1 MSFTA
6 IINITTAVVLK
17 FFQFCLSQFLLTL
30 LGLSLTRKLRA
41 SVALWWRKAKDKLLL
56 QVVQRIIT
64 QPNPSILLEIDPL
77 TELTIQAG
85 FYPN

>member
-6 IINITTAVVLK
+6 LINITTAVVLK
-17 FFQFCLSQFLLTL
+17 FFFLFTL
-30 LGLSLTRKLRA
+30 LGKSPLPHLPESWEPMWHCGEEKLRMN
-41 SVALWWRKAKDKLLL
+41 LLL

-64 QPNPSILLEIDPL
+64 QSNPSILLEIDPL
-77 TELTIQAG
+77 TELTTQAG